1 MPLRRHA
8 MNVVGN
14 STGSSASTPR
24 RKGAPP
30 LSVRVPEDSGADA
43 EPVMVAATA
52 GAPASVVTAG
62 DRVDRRRALAA
73 ELGIPSPSQYSPLS
87 RSRRIAREAVAAKF
101 LDTLALSDSSCAHLV
116 KTREV
121 LAPVLAEALSDKLET
136 GGSDKWPAA
145 LRALRDLQA
154 DLNRENSVTP

>member
-30 LSVRVPEDSGADA
+30 LSVRVPEDSGDA
-43 EPVMVAATA
+43 EPMTVDAAA
-52 GAPASVVTAG
+52 GAPASVVTAS
-62 DRVDRRRALAA
+62 DRVERRRALAA

-136 GGSDKWPAA
+136 GGSDKWPTA

>member
-1 MPLRRHA
+1 

-43 EPVMVAATA
+43 EPVTVATAGA